1 MGGLFFCFFFFAQY
15 KLVASGQSLFYGQ
28 MDSSSLNFGINFTLQ
43 FRLFKRNSGITQAI
57 CDDYLYFQL
66 FNLCLV
72 KLGTFLCLL
81 ATENLSLLC
90 FKLIRP
96 KKVKD
101 QRNSLVQL
109 LITTGESE
117 GETGFKSVAAATAQ
131 RVTFYK
137 K

>member
-1 MGGLFFCFFFFAQY
+1 MPDFAFFSLFRERPMFIMIFVSKNFLSNFCLFVFCARC

-96 KKVKD
+96 
-101 QRNSLVQL
+101 
-109 LITTGESE
+109 
-117 GETGFKSVAAATAQ
+117 
-131 RVTFYK
+131 
-137 K
+137 